1 MPSRICPDCNLPMFV
16 KRNVINRCHCKRKN
30 QNFPFFM
37 KIVSIAQK
45 HQKYSPLE
53 RYRYHFSLLSK
64 TKGKSYSMHSKR
76 ACHFMKYCY
85 NEFTEN
91 DINSMLELK
100 GKSRYKFC
108 SLFLYLINS

>member
-1 MPSRICPDCNLPMFV
+1 MPSRNCPNCGLPFFV

-30 QNFPFFM
+30 QNFPFLM
-37 KIVSIAQK
+37 KIISLACQHK
-45 HQKYSPLE
+45 KDSPLE
-53 RYRYHFSLLSK
+53 HYRYHFSFLSK
-64 TKGKSYSMHSKR
+64 TSGRVYQSHSRR

-85 NEFTEN
+85 NEFTEK

-100 GKSRYKFC
+100 GRSRYKFC